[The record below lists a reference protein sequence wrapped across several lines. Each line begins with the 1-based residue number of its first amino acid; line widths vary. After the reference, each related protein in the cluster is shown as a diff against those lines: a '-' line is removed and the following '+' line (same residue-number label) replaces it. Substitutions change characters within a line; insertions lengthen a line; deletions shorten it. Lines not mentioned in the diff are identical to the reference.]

1 LPRFRP
7 VPHERNC
14 SMESF
19 RQALGAI
26 YVALADAAGGDEV
39 LRNANT
45 ILTNA
50 VDEGAVNDPYARTML
65 KWLVRDTTD

>member
-1 LPRFRP
+1 
-7 VPHERNC
+7 
-14 SMESF
+14 MESF

-26 YVALADAAGGDEV
+26 YVALADAAGGDDV

-45 ILTNA
+45 ILTDA
-50 VDEGAVNDPYARTML
+50 VDAGAVDDPYARTML